1 VLELPFTEPEEP
13 CWPASDTDGD
23 HFEPPEPAPLPVPR
37 ARTVGGALT
46 IIVGVLLLA
55 FPNVMDLGERVAT
68 PLGLLA
74 VTAGVGW
81 LVIGLRPDEAPE
93 GPDDGA
99 QL

>member
-1 VLELPFTEPEEP
+1 LKLPFTEPEEP
-13 CWPASDTDGD
+13 RWLASDADED
-23 HFEPPEPAPLPVPR
+23 HFEPPEPAPLPIPR

-74 VTAGVGW
+74 GAAGVGW
-81 LVIGLRPDEAPE
+81 LVVGLRPDAAPE